1 MVGIGTGLPT
11 FLTLRAPACA
21 EPVTGVARTGWML
34 SLATLANVW
43 SRRPR
48 VGGAGYAWPMLETVL
63 GETELRIVRA
73 YLAAREEER
82 RHLVTYIS
90 GAHAYGFASP
100 DSDVD
105 LKCIHIAST
114 GDLVGLTPSEG
125 GAERIEFIE
134 GVEVD
139 YGSNELAG
147 ALRGAIKGNGN
158 YLERFLGELVVTSM
172 ADLLAE
178 LRPILV
184 RALSRRV
191 GRHYAGFAAG
201 QLRMFDEKPTA
212 KRALYVLRTSAT
224 GRHLLEA
231 GELVT
236 DLRQLTKLAP
246 PELEELMDIKR
257 RGEQSQLTAEQQ
269 EAWRQRLVAAIAAV
283 DGSIERSVLPVEPPA
298 RAIADTDEWLRSVRR
313 HYW

>member
-1 MVGIGTGLPT
+1 
-11 FLTLRAPACA
+11 
-21 EPVTGVARTGWML
+21 
-34 SLATLANVW
+34 
-43 SRRPR
+43 
-48 VGGAGYAWPMLETVL
+48 MLEAVL
-63 GETELRIVRA
+63 GENELRITRA
-73 YLAAREEER
+73 YLAAREQER
-82 RHLVTYIS
+82 RHLVAYVS

-100 DSDVD
+100 DSDID

-114 GDLVGLTPSEG
+114 GDLVGLTP
-125 GAERIEFIE
+125 GADAADRIEFIE

-158 YLERFLGELVVTSM
+158 YLERFLGELVVASM

-178 LRPILV
+178 LRPIIL
-184 RALSRRV
+184 RLLSRRV

-224 GRHLLEA
+224 GRHLLET

-236 DLRQLTKLAP
+236 DLRHLLRFAP
-246 PELEELMDIKR
+246 PHVEELFEIKR
-257 RGEQSQLTAEQQ
+257 RGEQSQLPAEQA
-269 EAWRQRLVAAIAAV
+269 EAWRAHLVSAIAGV
-283 DGSIERSVLPVEPPA
+283 DVSVEQSVLPVEPPG
-298 RAIADTDEWLRSVRR
+298 RAVADVDEWLRSVRR

>member
-1 MVGIGTGLPT
+1 
-11 FLTLRAPACA
+11 
-21 EPVTGVARTGWML
+21 
-34 SLATLANVW
+34 
-43 SRRPR
+43 
-48 VGGAGYAWPMLETVL
+48 MLEEVL
-63 GETELRIVRA
+63 GEAELRIVRA
-73 YLAAREEER
+73 YLAEREQER

-100 DSDVD
+100 DSDID

-114 GDLVGLTPSEG
+114 GDLVGLNATSE
-125 GAERIEFIE
+125 AADRIELIE

-158 YLERFLGELVVTSM
+158 YLERLLGELVVTSM

-178 LRPILV
+178 LRPIITRL
-184 RALSRRV
+184 LSRRV
-191 GRHYAGFAAG
+191 GKHYAGFAAG

-224 GRHLLEA
+224 GKLLLET

-236 DLRQLTKLAP
+236 DLRRMLRFAP
-246 PELEELMDIKR
+246 AHVEELFAIKR
-257 RGEQSQLTAEQQ
+257 SGEQSQLPAEQAA
-269 EAWRQRLVAAIAAV
+269 AWRGELVKAIATV
-283 DGSIERSVLPVEPPA
+283 DDFLDKSILPIEPSA
-298 RAIADTDEWLRSVRR
+298 RAVGEADEWLRSVRR